1 MKKLV
6 VGSLLFCA
14 SVAHAE
20 DVYIEG
26 TVESRCMIT
35 TDTPGVY
42 GNPTP
47 YELSTAPA
55 DGGVVP
61 IVRYDVITGDYY
73 KAVISHPDSFSS
85 SPTLDDITTWTGEVS
100 VEEVS
105 DTAMSDYE
113 TNKVEYSNVTEF
125 ELTTAGTTWFSVDSS
140 VEYGA
145 QTSLPAGDYVA
156 IVEAECVA
164 L

>member
-14 SVAHAE
+14 SVAQAE

-73 KAVISHPDSFSS
+73 KAVISYPDSFSS

>member
-1 MKKLV
+1 MKKLIAA
-6 VGSLLFCA
+6 SLLLCA
-14 SVAHAE
+14 TTVEAE

-47 YELSTAPA
+47 YELSTDPV

-85 SPTLDDITTWTGEVS
+85 SPTLDDIVTWTGETS

-113 TNKVEYSNVTEF
+113 TNKVEYNNVTEF
-125 ELTTAGTTWFSVDSS
+125 ELTTAGTTWFKVDSAA
-140 VEYGA
+140 EYGA

-156 IVEAECVA
+156 IIEAECVA

>member
-73 KAVISHPDSFSS
+73 KAVISYPDSFSS